1 MPAKDAFH
9 ETVINALRKD
19 GWHIRADPMH
29 LKWGKRDFFVDLAT
43 EKFFFANK
51 GERHIA
57 VGVKSIRADSAM
69 ADLEH
74 TLGQFLIYRSI
85 LKRREPQRKLYLA
98 VDLNTFRN
106 IFEDDI
112 GLLIIEDYVIP
123 LIVFNPQTEEV
134 IEWTL

>member
-1 MPAKDAFH
+1 
-9 ETVINALRKD
+9 
-19 GWHIRADPMH
+19 
-29 LKWGKRDFFVDLAT
+29 
-43 EKFFFANK
+43 
-51 GERHIA
+51 
-57 VGVKSIRADSAM
+57 
-69 ADLEH
+69 
-74 TLGQFLIYRSI
+74 
-85 LKRREPQRKLYLA
+85 LA